1 MVALCG
7 SLYFCLFFA
16 FFPNLFPNIICK
28 KLRENNE
35 NESGDV
41 DVEWWQGEWLLS
53 VDLPVMA
60 VMNARPRPPPDN
72 SLLLLHITFTFLANI
87 V

>member
-1 MVALCG
+1 MWMESGGKRSGC
-7 SLYFCLFFA
+7 SLVDLYIFVSFVY
-16 FFPNLFPNIICK
+16 FPNLFPNIICK

-53 VDLPVMA
+53 GGSPSYGRNERTA
-60 VMNARPRPPPDN
+60 KATPR
-72 SLLLLHITFTFLANI
+72 
-87 V
+87 